1 MTQTLATFTTA
12 PRDLDSL
19 IKLGRFALRNLG
31 QEVPAWD
38 TDDERQA
45 FLKLG
50 TNEQA
55 AAVLKALLER
65 DKREKGGGK
74 AATTTAAAAAAAT
87 TTAKTRTPSN
97 KNSSAAAEPAAA
109 TSGGDVG
116 GNAAA
121 VLALL
126 ADIKSSQERLEE
138 KVDELASGNA
148 ALQGQLAGNNKLVQV
163 AVSLALQMSE
173 QVLGAPIS
181 DVLQGAIDQLG
192 DIESTLAEVVE
203 GAAPDNNAG
212 NE

>member
-138 KVDELASGNA
+138 KVNELASGNA

-203 GAAPDNNAG
+203 GAAPDNN
-212 NE
+212 